1 MAKAANKTTAT
12 ANDVERFVQSVA
24 HEGRRED
31 CRTAMQMLT
40 EISGEPPTMWGS
52 SIIGF
57 GTYHY
62 VYESGREGDMFLTGV
77 SPRKQSLTVY
87 VMDGFEPHAALLEK
101 LGKHK
106 KGKSCLY
113 INKLDDVDVKVL
125 KRIVRDSVRNMRK
138 KYGV

>member
-1 MAKAANKTTAT
+1 MAKATNKTVAT
-12 ANDVERFVQSVA
+12 EDDVECFLQTVA
-24 HEGRRED
+24 HEGRRQD
-31 CRTAMQMLT
+31 CRATMQVLA
-40 EISGEPPTMWGS
+40 EITGEAPTMWGS

-77 SPRKQSLTVY
+77 SPRKQSLSVY
-87 VMDGFEPHAALLEK
+87 VMDGFEPHAALLDK

-113 INKLDDVDVKVL
+113 INKLEDVDLKVL
-125 KRIVRDSVRNMRK
+125 RRIVRDSVRNMRK